1 MTDNK
6 KRLALRGFILGGAA
20 AVVALTSCGKK
31 DDAAAQMAMMMQ
43 QTPEIAVMTLQP
55 GNSDLSHSYAATI
68 KGRTDIDIRPQVSG
82 FITKVHVDEGQAVRK
97 GQPLFT
103 LDQVQYQAA
112 VDQAVAQ
119 LASAKTAVETARLTA
134 ANKQRLFDKNIISE
148 YENQVAK
155 NQLAQAEA
163 QLRTAEAAV
172 VTARKNLSYTVVTAP
187 SDGFVGVI
195 PNREG
200 SLASPSMA
208 QPLTTVSDNSD
219 VYAYFSINEKDLLEM
234 TDNGS
239 KSIAQ
244 AIAGM
249 PAVQLRLSDGSIY
262 PEAGKVATVSGVID
276 QSTGAA
282 NVRARF
288 KNTNGMLRSGSTGQ
302 ILVPVVKNDV
312 LIIPQK
318 ATFELQNLRF
328 VYVVNDSNKTV
339 STPITVDALNDGK
352 NFVVTSGLQPG
363 QRIVVEGVGN
373 KVKPDMEIKPVDAAE
388 MAAKQAALA
397 KQPQP
402 AAKKPLKPGLTLPHA
417 ACRV

>member
-1 MTDNK
+1 
-6 KRLALRGFILGGAA
+6 F
-20 AVVALTSCGKK
+20 
-31 DDAAAQMAMMMQ
+31 
-43 QTPEIAVMTLQP
+43 
-55 GNSDLSHSYAATI
+55 TI
-68 KGRTDIDIRPQVSG
+68 
-82 FITKVHVDEGQAVRK
+82 
-97 GQPLFT
+97 
-103 LDQVQYQAA
+103 DQVQYQAA

-134 ANKQRLFDKNIISE
+134 DNKQRLFDKNIISE

-172 VTARKNLSYTVVTAP
+172 VNARKNLSYTVVTAP

-200 SLASPSMA
+200 SLASPSMV

-219 VYAYFSINEKDLLEM
+219 IYAYFSINEKDLLEM

-239 KSIAQ
+239 KSLSQ
-244 AIAGM
+244 AIGEM
-249 PAVQLRLSDGSIY
+249 PAVQLRLSDGTVY
-262 PEAGKVATVSGVID
+262 PESGKVATVSGVID

-288 KNTNGMLRSGSTGQ
+288 KNINGMLRSGSTGQ
-302 ILVPVVKNDV
+302 IIVPVVKEGV
-312 LIIPQK
+312 LMIPQK
-318 ATFELQNLRF
+318 ATFEIQNLRF

-352 NFVVTSGLQPG
+352 NFVVTSGLEAG

-373 KVKPDMEIKPVDAAE
+373 KVKADMAIKPVDAGE
-388 MAAKQAALA
+388 LAARQAAMA
-397 KQPQP
+397 SQQQK
-402 AAKKPLKPGLTLPHA
+402 
-417 ACRV
+417 